1 MKSIDYYEKKYNRNK
16 LLLIMILKYDGEV
29 IKEYQL
35 KREWTFLSF
44 AVASIDEDE
53 NLYNALSDKEKFNTV
68 EIKDVKIGDE
78 IVQIVDFA
86 TEVLTLD
93 EKIISKKQIYNAMK
107 QSSLY
112 FRDCDDSL
120 IKEKSKLK
128 KL

>member
-1 MKSIDYYEKKYNRNK
+1 MKNIDYYEKKYNRNK
-16 LLLIMILKYDGEV
+16 LLLVMILKYDGEV
-29 IKEYQL
+29 IKEHQL

-44 AVASIDEDE
+44 AVASIDEQK
-53 NLYNALSDKEKFNTV
+53 NLYNALDDKEKFNTV
-68 EIKDVKIGDE
+68 EINDVKIGDE

-93 EKIISKKQIYNAMK
+93 EKIISKKQIYNSMK
-107 QSSLY
+107 ESSLY